1 VSSRKSGNSGLK
13 FEGEIMADANWHNV
27 GRVEELKTKSLQQVL
42 IGDVPLA
49 LSYRDGEFGAIS
61 GRCLH
66 VGGPLGNGQVAD
78 DGFVVCPWHNW
89 QFHRLTGDAR
99 PGIPAAVSRFEL
111 KEEDGDL
118 YVNLTPSTQPRHA
131 PHPIHP
137 LSREIKREQ
146 GPLRVVG
153 ISTTVMNR
161 AFPRY
166 STSEDLLRV
175 ALDQATR
182 QGAESKLI
190 RLNNLAFN
198 HCEGYYSKSASACT
212 WPCTITQMDPQ
223 DELIEVYEA
232 FVFWADVVLVAT
244 SIRWG
249 APSSLYLKMVERMNC
264 IQNQITTHDRVL
276 IRNKV
281 AGFVITGGQDNI
293 QAVAGQMM
301 MFFGELGFVFPQFP
315 FVAHSRGWSAEDME
329 NNIAQVQG
337 SDELR
342 DGTRALTTRCLE
354 MAGALIESGETTA
367 SIERG
372 GRKACR
378 ER

>member
-1 VSSRKSGNSGLK
+1 VT
-13 FEGEIMADANWHNV
+13 DANWHHL
-27 GRVEELKTKSLQQVL
+27 GRIEDLKTKSLQQVL

-49 LSYRDGEFGAIS
+49 LSYRDGQFGAIS

-66 VGGPLGNGQVAD
+66 VGGPLGNGQLAD
-78 DGFVVCPWHNW
+78 DGFVVCPWHSW
-89 QFHRLTGDAR
+89 QFHRLTGEAR
-99 PGIPAAVSRFEL
+99 PGIPAAVPRFEL
-111 KEEDGDL
+111 KEENGGL
-118 YVNLTPSTQPRHA
+118 YVNLTPATQARHA
-131 PHPIHP
+131 PHPVHA
-137 LSREIKREQ
+137 LTREIRREP

-153 ISTTVMNR
+153 ISTTAMNR
-161 AFPRY
+161 TFPRY

-175 ALDQATR
+175 ALDQSTS
-182 QGAESKLI
+182 QGADSKLI
-190 RLNNLAFN
+190 RLNDLAFAN
-198 HCEGYYSKSASACT
+198 CEGYYSKSANACT

-223 DELIEVYEA
+223 DQLTEVYES

-249 APSSLYLKMVERMNC
+249 APSSLYFKMVERMNC
-264 IQNQITTHDRVL
+264 VQNQVTTHDHVL
-276 IRNKV
+276 IRKKV
-281 AGFVITGGQDNI
+281 AGFIITGGQDNI

-329 NNIAQVQG
+329 NNMAHVKG
-337 SDELR
+337 SQELR
-342 DGTRALTTRCLE
+342 DGTRALVERSLE

-367 SIERG
+367 TIERG